1 VTRPGLSQQP
11 PARGAFKIK
20 CEMNLP
26 WMDPR
31 LRELVALAVLAAL
44 GSGLALSQDDLLFA
58 AIFAAA
64 CAAIIIEA
72 IRRLL

>member
-1 VTRPGLSQQP
+1 
-11 PARGAFKIK
+11 
-20 CEMNLP
+20 
-26 WMDPR
+26 MDPR